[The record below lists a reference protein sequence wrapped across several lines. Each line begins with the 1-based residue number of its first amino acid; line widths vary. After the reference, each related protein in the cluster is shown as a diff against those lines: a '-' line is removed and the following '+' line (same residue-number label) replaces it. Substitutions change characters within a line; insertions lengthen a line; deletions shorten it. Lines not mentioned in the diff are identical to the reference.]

1 MTLKLV
7 VELSNYKVTECGF
20 DYVLIA
26 KLNQGHFKCFFFL
39 FGKLEVETN
48 TLHSLHFEGLSHAFY
63 MHPPKTTEILEL
75 HCKCQIAKT
84 VQLIQR

>member
-26 KLNQGHFKCFFFL
+26 KLNQGHFKCFFFYSANWRSKQIPYIPYILKVYRML
-39 FGKLEVETN
+39 FIC
-48 TLHSLHFEGLSHAFY
+48 TLLK
-63 MHPPKTTEILEL
+63 PPKFWNCTVS
-75 HCKCQIAKT
+75 AK
-84 VQLIQR
+84 